1 MFSRVVDADIVLR
14 SLEEKHAEELF
25 RLVDGNREYLRQW
38 LPWLDSNMSVEDN
51 MEFIR
56 RSHERFSKKEGVT
69 AGIWYKETLAGV
81 ISFVS
86 LDMSNRSGVIGYWI
100 VAGHQG
106 KGLAT
111 RACAAMIDYGFLDLG
126 LNRIVIRAATDN
138 RRSQAVPLRLG
149 FTQEGVERQA
159 EWVNDRFVDLV
170 VFSLLRDEWL
180 DLAGRESS
188 GQASCA
194 RAQTS

>member
-1 MFSRVVDADIVLR
+1 MFSRVVNADIVLR
-14 SLEEKHAEELF
+14 FLEEKHAEELF

-38 LPWLDSNMSVEDN
+38 LPWLDSNMSVKDN
-51 MEFIR
+51 EEFIR
-56 RSHERFSKKEGVT
+56 HSRERFSKKEGVT
-69 AGIWYKETLAGV
+69 AGIWYKGTLAGV
-81 ISFVS
+81 ISYVS

-100 VAGHQG
+100 AAGHQG

-111 RACAAMIDYGFLDLG
+111 RACATMIDYGCLDLG

-138 RRSQAVPLRLG
+138 RRSLAVPLRLG
-149 FTQEGVERQA
+149 FTREGVERQA

-180 DLAGRESS
+180 DRT
-188 GQASCA
+188 
-194 RAQTS
+194 RT